1 MIKGQEPITST
12 SKNSNIKQSSKSY
25 NYNQNSTQIINFL
38 DDLTKTKT
46 NLKRLLAKVQHS
58 DITSDVFSDW
68 WRSSPLV
75 KFFKT
80 SEHSTLQ
87 PMTGNIIKAA
97 LRDVGSIVGTV
108 AGILGFES
116 LLPAALRSHNYNNQK
131 LRESNKEILI
141 AQLQDQLE
149 DVMNEIT
156 SKRDSMIQSNHEYLN
171 TKLSQIEDNNQSFT
185 FNADS
190 ERAREQFS
198 KRASKLTEDYNRV
211 KETQDHLLFNSDN
224 RNTLNSEQISKL
236 NTESTNL
243 TNEFINNPLKIQT
256 SNRKEPQNG

>member
-1 MIKGQEPITST
+1 MVKGQRPTFSND
-12 SKNSNIKQSSKSY
+12 KNNNVKQSSKSN
-25 NYNQNSTQIINFL
+25 NYNQESTQIINFL

-46 NLKRLLAKVQHS
+46 NLKKLLAKVQHS

-75 KFFKT
+75 KFFKH

-131 LRESNKEILI
+131 LREQNKEILI

-149 DVMNEIT
+149 DVMNDIT
-156 SKRDSMIQSNHEYLN
+156 NRRDNLIQSNHQYMNE
-171 TKLSQIEDNNQSFT
+171 KLSQIEDNNQSFT

-190 ERAREQFS
+190 EKAREQFS
-198 KRASKLTEDYNRV
+198 NRANKLTEDYNRA
-211 KETQDHLLFNSDN
+211 KENQDYLLFSSNNKDV
-224 RNTLNSEQISKL
+224 LNPEQINEL
-236 NTESTNL
+236 NTKNSNVVG
-243 TNEFINNPLKIQT
+243 EFMNNPLKRQT
-256 SNRKEPQNG
+256 SDRKEP